1 MPRSLTPD
9 REWWSVPAT
18 RPASVLEMTSP
29 AESHGLR
36 NERAID
42 VLLWGLAVASAGLT
56 LWLSLGP
63 VPPGTGSFPGA
74 DKAFHGSA
82 YFVTTSLI
90 LFAAVWR
97 PVRGPGPFARFAPA
111 LIAVIVS
118 SGLVVEILQSMLTAK
133 RETELGDWLA
143 DAVGALMA
151 LVAHGVVRRRSAQT
165 HAPAASDI
173 SARP

>member
-1 MPRSLTPD
+1 MS
-9 REWWSVPAT
+9 
-18 RPASVLEMTSP
+18 SP
-29 AESHGLR
+29 AEPHGPR
-36 NERAID
+36 HERAID
-42 VLLWGLAVASAGLT
+42 ALLWGLAATSAGLT

-63 VPPGTGSFPGA
+63 VPPDTGAFPGA
-74 DKAFHGSA
+74 DKAFHGLA
-82 YFVTTSLI
+82 YFVTTLLL

-97 PVRGPGPFARFAPA
+97 PVRGPGPLIRFAPA
-111 LIAVIVS
+111 LIALIVS

-133 RETELGDWLA
+133 REAEFGDWLA

-151 LVAHGVVRRRSAQT
+151 LVAHGLVRRISAQG